1 MSCLCIPRTLCSHR
15 IQPIST
21 ACRKPCHRSPRMFLD
36 KPLVC
41 VYTGITRERLLG
53 VGPQK
58 WYDWLERHD
67 IFLGNVKKIEDL
79 FQE

>member
-1 MSCLCIPRTLCSHR
+1 
-15 IQPIST
+15 
-21 ACRKPCHRSPRMFLD
+21 MFLD